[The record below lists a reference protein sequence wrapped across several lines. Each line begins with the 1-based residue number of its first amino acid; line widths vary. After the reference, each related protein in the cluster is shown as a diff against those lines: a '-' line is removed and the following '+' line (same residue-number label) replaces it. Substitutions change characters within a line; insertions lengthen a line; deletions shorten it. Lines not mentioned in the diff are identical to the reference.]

1 MTGLSLTAGLSST
14 EGLGS
19 GAGGLWAGFTGL
31 ADGGAVTPSALGAL
45 VYRSTGIFVLDGATI
60 PFNAESYDSGGFH
73 DNVVNPSRLTVPAG
87 IMRGRLICNAEAIFV
102 GAMNLTKGGTSFFG
116 SAQRVMSTFADQN
129 NVASAIVGVS
139 TGEYF
144 EVQNPVGNGDTYSAD
159 RTWFAFE
166 PIAAD
171 VKSALVKK
179 SGDQA
184 VSAGV
189 NTVMAFGAE
198 EYDSDGFHNNVTNN
212 SRLTIPSGVA
222 LVRLSACITV
232 TDAAS
237 GQVVV
242 NLLKDGTATAR
253 GMFFNDV
260 DYLSSAIKYI
270 AGVSAPLI
278 VSAGQYFE
286 TQLFTT
292 NATTALNNDRTWFQ
306 IEELPSNHEYAL
318 VYKTGNQS
326 LTSSVQNI
334 LTWNAEEVDTSGI
347 HDNTT
352 NNSRMTVPVGKTR
365 ARISF
370 NLKTSN
376 TAGTQEATVIK
387 NGSTVVPGAPLQA
400 TESNGTDN
408 LNGFGAWVDVVA
420 GDYFELQVRPSVS
433 GTSITAVP
441 ETWFCMEVA

>member
-14 EGLGS
+14 GGLGS

-31 ADGGAVTPSALGAL
+31 SNGGAVTPSALGAL
-45 VYRSTGIFVLDGATI
+45 VYRSTGIGVLNGATI

-87 IMRGRLICNAEAIFV
+87 IVRGRLISNSEAITI
-102 GAMNLTKGGTSFFG
+102 GAMSLIKGGASFFG

-144 EVQNPVGNGDTYSAD
+144 EVQNPIGSGDTYSAD

-166 PIAAD
+166 PIAAS
-171 VKSALVKK
+171 VKSALAKK
-179 SGDQA
+179 SGNQA

-212 SRLTIPSGVA
+212 SRLTIPSGVT
-222 LVRLSACITV
+222 LVRLSACIAI
-232 TDAAS
+232 TDGAG
-237 GQVVV
+237 GQAVI
-242 NLLKDGTATAR
+242 NLLKDGAATAR

-260 DYLSSAIKYI
+260 DYVAATKYI

-292 NATTALNNDRTWFQ
+292 NATTALNDDRTWFQ

-326 LTSSVQNI
+326 LTSSVQNT
-334 LTWNAEEVDTSGI
+334 LTWDAEEVDTSGI

-365 ARISF
+365 ARVSF

-376 TAGTQEATVIK
+376 TAGAQEATVIK

-400 TESNGTDN
+400 TESGGTDN